1 MPSIVL
7 ARDLR
12 DGLLGRDPLA
22 KLGVVVLGPT
32 GAVGWS
38 AQSLLIS
45 NSPKKPM

>member
-32 GAVGWS
+32 GAASGGQRKVS
-38 AQSLLIS
+38 
-45 NSPKKPM
+45 